1 MKYHLP
7 DLAAGCSHYKLPG
20 QTRTLG
26 HGFFMVWGCVW
37 EQINLSWQRN
47 QLASSSLWS
56 SHTSSYQFY
65 FIFSHLLHLCFP
77 SQKPHGQ
84 QRLSN
89 ASHQHSTAGSGGFTT
104 DNTISTHSPQAGR
117 DFQALRGAQHSA
129 PTSLTGS
136 VLPNLVRSSARSA
149 HFAIINYQTPGNS
162 QDCSFPCVLHCVSH
176 RVCMWANIRTL
187 PYTNNPASVYKPNTH
202 ARFWGLQAAPSSA
215 SSRNPVVFIGR

>member
-1 MKYHLP
+1 
-7 DLAAGCSHYKLPG
+7 
-20 QTRTLG
+20 
-26 HGFFMVWGCVW
+26 MVWGCVW

-117 DFQALRGAQHSA
+117 DFQALWGAQHSA

-176 RVCMWANIRTL
+176 RVFACEQTSGPSPTQITL
-187 PYTNNPASVYKPNTH
+187 LPCTNQILTLAFEGCRLHPAVP
-202 ARFWGLQAAPSSA
+202 AAGILLTS
-215 SSRNPVVFIGR
+215 